1 MKIAAAR
8 KPGLVSK
15 PGGVR
20 TTLPPRI
27 QRIRGIRGFEQ
38 QQGLQQIFG
47 QCHISLSKC
56 DTTSLIFLKTKE
68 SPEDAG
74 RLQVIVYNLK
84 MVHQPSSGPY
94 YLLKL
99 ETESISRKFTDLHTG
114 VKVL

>member
-8 KPGLVSK
+8 KPGLISK
-15 PGGVR
+15 PGGPR
-20 TTLPPRI
+20 TTLPPRN
-27 QRIRGIRGFEQ
+27 RRLEQ
-38 QQGLQQIFG
+38 AQGLQHIHPQLGIFG

-68 SPEDAG
+68 NPEDAD

-94 YLLKL
+94 YFLKL

>member
-47 QCHISLSKC
+47 QCHISLS
-56 DTTSLIFLKTKE
+56 LIYLKTKKE

-94 YLLKL
+94 YFLKL
-99 ETESISRKFTDLHTG
+99 ESGR
-114 VKVL
+114 V